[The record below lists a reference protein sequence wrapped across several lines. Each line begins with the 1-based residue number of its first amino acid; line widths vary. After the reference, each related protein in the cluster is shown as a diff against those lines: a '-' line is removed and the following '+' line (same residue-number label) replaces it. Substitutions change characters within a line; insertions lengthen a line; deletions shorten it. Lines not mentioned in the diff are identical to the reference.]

1 MSLQIYG
8 KEYYVN
14 TLLEILRNHI
24 QYRKQIWLLAK
35 SDLSK
40 AYQGTLFGW
49 LWAVISPTITLF
61 VFWFAFAIGLRSGR
75 PVGEYSYFL
84 WLMIGMVPWFCI
96 RGMFTGGASSLR
108 RYSFLITKI
117 KYPIETIPTFVC
129 VGEVVVHFALMVVV
143 MAVFM
148 VAGHFPDIYWIQFP
162 FYMLLAFIFFSA
174 WSLFSGLISAF
185 SRDFLNLVRA
195 ISSALMWLSGI
206 FYEAD
211 KIANETVKSVMMW
224 NPITLIVK
232 GYRNCFIYKEWFWEN
247 LGELR
252 NFAIVYVIMLAAA
265 VWMYRRL
272 RKDIPDVL

>member
-1 MSLQIYG
+1 M
-8 KEYYVN
+8 N

-35 SDLSK
+35 SDLGK

-61 VFWFAFAIGLRSGR
+61 VFWFAFSIGLRSGR

-84 WLMIGMVPWFCI
+84 WLMIGMTPWFCI

-108 RYSFLITKI
+108 RYTFLITKI
-117 KYPIETIPTFVC
+117 KYPMETIPTFVC
-129 VGEVVVHFALMVVV
+129 VGEVVVHFALMLIV

-148 VAGHFPDIYWIQFP
+148 LGGHMPDIYWIQFP
-162 FYMLLAFIFFSA
+162 FYTLLAFIFFNS

-206 FYEAD
+206 FYEAEQ
-211 KIANETVKSVMMW
+211 IANETLREVMMW
-224 NPITLIVK
+224 NPITIIVH
-232 GYRNCFIYKEWFWEN
+232 GYRNCFIYKEWFWESP
-247 LGELR
+247 GELR
-252 NFAIVYVIMLAAA
+252 NFAIVYVIMVVAA
-265 VWMYRRL
+265 VWMYKRL